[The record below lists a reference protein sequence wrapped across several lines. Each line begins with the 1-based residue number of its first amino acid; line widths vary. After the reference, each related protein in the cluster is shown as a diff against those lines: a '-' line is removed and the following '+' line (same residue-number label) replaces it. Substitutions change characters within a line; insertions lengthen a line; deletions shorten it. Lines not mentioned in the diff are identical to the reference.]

1 MRPEA
6 DGGMEAVHA
15 QGVWMAEGLQR
26 AMMGQQKMWLL
37 ATHIGDPKAAFLLL
51 FPITYFFSR
60 PTGVAVM
67 WTAAVSEWFNLV
79 FKW

>member
-1 MRPEA
+1 
-6 DGGMEAVHA
+6 MEAMHT

-51 FPITYFFSR
+51 FPITYCFSR
-60 PTGVAVM
+60 ATGVAVI
-67 WTAAVSEWFNLV
+67 WTAAVSEWLNLV
-79 FKW
+79 LKW